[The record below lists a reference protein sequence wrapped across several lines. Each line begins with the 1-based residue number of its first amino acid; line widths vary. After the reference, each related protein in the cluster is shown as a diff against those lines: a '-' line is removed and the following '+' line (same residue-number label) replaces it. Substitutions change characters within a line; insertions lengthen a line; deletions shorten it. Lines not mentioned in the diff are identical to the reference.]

1 MKIRTDFV
9 SNSSSSSFMLVGAC
23 FNDEEI
29 KNAWLKLHPKD
40 SEKFNEDSEEYD
52 DYYTSDIVDNLADE
66 LGLIYER
73 GIDNYY
79 DEHCIGLTYD
89 KMDANETRA
98 QFEKRIMDKL
108 NTVFKVGNVHCMV
121 DGGYEG

>member
-9 SNSSSSSFMLVGAC
+9 SNSSSSSFMLIGAC

-40 SEKFNEDSEEYD
+40 AEIYDED
-52 DYYTSDIVDNLADE
+52 YTSDIADNLANR
-66 LGLIYER
+66 LGLRYMR

-89 KMDANETRA
+89 KMDANETKT
-98 QFEKRIMDKL
+98 QFEKRIADKL
-108 NTVFKVGNVHCMV
+108 NTVFEVDKVYCMV